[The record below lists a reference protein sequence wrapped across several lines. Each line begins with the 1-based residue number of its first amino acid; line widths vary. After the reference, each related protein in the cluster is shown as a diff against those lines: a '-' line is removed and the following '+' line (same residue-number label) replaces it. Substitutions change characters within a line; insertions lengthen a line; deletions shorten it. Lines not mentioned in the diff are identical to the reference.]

1 MNESTHMTST
11 RTSPMRRRF
20 GRNLATAA
28 IAAGSL
34 VPLLSSARGAGALNA
49 NGAVDLGVA
58 LSTPTTLVVDSTNV
72 TFTVSVTNYDLTDDA
87 SGVTV
92 AVALPAG
99 YVAVSDTGAG
109 AYAAGVWAVPG
120 TVAANGG
127 TSSLD
132 IVATVAPN
140 SDGQTGTATASIS
153 AATPATSADPVPGN
167 NTASLALTSRID
179 DLCALASTTSL
190 PGQASL
196 PIWTYVAGDC
206 TTVPVAPLAPVG
218 PTIVANEGDA
228 VTIRLHNSLAEA
240 SSLFLQGQTMVPD
253 TVGAPAGTLA
263 APGLATYTF
272 TASAPGT
279 FLYEAGQLPNGARQ
293 TAMGLHGALVVR
305 SATAGR
311 AYATPESAFDDEAV
325 IVVSDIDPAMN
336 LAPSTFDLR
345 NFVSKYTLLNGNV
358 YPSTTSVPAA
368 AGHRLLL
375 RYLNAGAMPHTI
387 GTLGVRQLLVGNDGA
402 ALQFPFAVVS
412 DTYGPGTT
420 RDAVVTIPAG
430 TAVGTKYPLYETNL
444 ALHNGAQVGSFGGAV
459 TTIEVTASAAA
470 LPTVSALA
478 ASPTGFDATFSA
490 GGSAA
495 LTTAEYFFDTAP
507 GAPGTGTQIVGVA
520 GATSTLTV
528 TFPTVVTAPGTH
540 VVHVRAQ
547 DDSAVGGAWGPLST
561 TTFTI
566 APSDVAAPAVSSV
579 VLTPNPATT
588 ATPSIALGAVASDA
602 LTGGSAIVAAEY
614 TLDGGAPVAMTV
626 VPSGPDATLSA
637 TIPGNL
643 GLGNHTVTLRA
654 QDGAGN
660 WSTTVSTPLVVTSPV
675 DSVAP
680 VTTSVT
686 GVPNLAVNAL
696 RVTASVSDAGT
707 GGSNIT
713 AAEGYLD
720 GLTTPVVFLATDGT
734 FNSATE
740 TVYGDF
746 PLGTLTTGSHLF
758 RVRGR
763 DAAGNWSALAPAT
776 VIVERTPPTV
786 GAVTVN
792 PTVTNAST
800 IAVTAPASDVA
811 TGNSAIVGGEMFIDT
826 VGALGAGIPM
836 SVTLPAAPTS
846 TLTGSLGGAILS
858 TLGAGT
864 HTLHVRAL
872 DAFGTWSATA
882 SRTFTIDRT
891 APTIGSAQLSPSA
904 VIGNL
909 AMTTTLTVT
918 GAADLGGAGLTGTGE
933 YWIDGT
939 PAPGSGT
946 SFVLPSTTFP
956 TDALSLGNHIVG
968 VRIKDAAGNWS
979 AVTNVNLNVLAN
991 SIFTNGFETGPGPWG
1006 WTSRST
1012 NNTNRLNTLAAAAI
1026 EGALGLQARGDN
1038 TNYVQYNFGTV
1049 TAATTY
1055 DARFFLRTN
1064 NTTSNGKDVFV
1075 GSTTTGYG
1083 NQTRFRVRYR
1093 NTNGTTPQV
1102 QIQIGTGNTNA
1113 NWVNLLS
1120 GAASNTIEVV
1130 YQATGAGAP
1139 NPGTLQLYV
1148 NGVSVQTLTH
1158 TSNQP
1163 IASVRLGSVT
1173 AAGGTTYLHFD
1184 GFVSKRST
1192 TPLIGG

>member
-1 MNESTHMTST
+1 
-11 RTSPMRRRF
+11 MRRRL

-28 IAAGSL
+28 IAAGCL
-34 VPLLSSARGAGALNA
+34 VPLLSSARGASALNG
-49 NGAVDLGVA
+49 NGAVDLGVT
-58 LSTPTTLVVDSTNV
+58 LSTPATLVTDSTNV
-72 TFTVSVTNYDLTDDA
+72 TFTVAVTNYDATDDA
-87 SGVTV
+87 LGITV

-99 YVAVSDTGAG
+99 YVAVSDTGGG
-109 AYAAGVWAVPG
+109 AYAAGVWTVPG
-120 TVAANGG
+120 TLAANGG
-127 TSSLD
+127 TSSLA
-132 IVATVAPN
+132 IVATVPSN
-140 SDGQTGTATASIS
+140 SDGQTATATAAIT
-153 AATPATSADPVPGN
+153 AATPATAADPVPGN
-167 NTASLALTSRID
+167 NTASLTLTSRID
-179 DLCALASTTSL
+179 DLCALASTTDL
-190 PGQASL
+190 PGRPAL

-206 TTVPVAPLAPVG
+206 TTVPAAPLAPVG

-228 VTIRLHNSLAEA
+228 VTIRLHNGLAEA

-263 APGLATYTF
+263 SPGLATYTF
-272 TASAPGT
+272 TAGAPGT

-293 TAMGLHGALVVR
+293 TAMGMHGALVVR
-305 SATAGR
+305 SAAAGR

-325 IVVSDIDPAMN
+325 VVVSDVDPAMN
-336 LAPSTFDLR
+336 LAPTTFDLR
-345 NFVSKYTLLNGNV
+345 GFVSKYTLLNGKA
-358 YPSTTSVPAA
+358 YPSTTSVSTA

-402 ALQFPFAVVS
+402 ALQFPFEVVS

-430 TAVGTKYPLYETNL
+430 TAVGTKYALYETNL

-470 LPTVSALA
+470 LPTVSGLA

-490 GGSAA
+490 GSSAT
-495 LTTAEYFFDTAP
+495 LTAAEYFLDTAP
-507 GAPGTGTQIVGVA
+507 GAPGSGTPIAGVT
-520 GATSTLTV
+520 GATTTLTV
-528 TFPTVVTAPGTH
+528 TFPAAVTTPGTH

-547 DDSAVGGAWGPLST
+547 DDSTVGGAWGPLST

-566 APSDVAAPAVSSV
+566 AATDVAAPAVSSV

-588 ATPSIALGAVASDA
+588 ATPSIALTAIASDA
-602 LTGGSAIVAAEY
+602 LTGGSAIATAEY
-614 TLDGGAPVAMTV
+614 TLDGGMPVAMTV
-626 VPSGPDATLSA
+626 VPNGADATLSA

-643 GLGNHTVTLRA
+643 VIGNHTVTVRA
-654 QDGAGN
+654 RDGAGN

-680 VTTSVT
+680 VTSTVT
-686 GVPNLAVNAL
+686 GVPNLAVNAV
-696 RVTASVSDAGT
+696 RVTASVSDATT

-734 FNSATE
+734 FNSPTE

-746 PLGTLTTGSHLF
+746 PLGSLTTGSHLF

-763 DAAGNWSALAPAT
+763 DAAGNWSVLAQTT
-776 VIVERTPPTV
+776 VVVERTAPTV

-800 IAVTAPASDVA
+800 ITVTAPASDVA
-811 TGNSAIVGGEMFIDT
+811 TGNSAIVSGELFIDT

-836 SVTLPAAPTS
+836 GVTLPTTPSS
-846 TLTGSLGGAILS
+846 TLMGSVGGAVLS

-864 HTLHVRAL
+864 HTVHVRAL
-872 DAFGTWSATA
+872 DAFGSWSTTV

-904 VIGNL
+904 VIGNV

-918 GAADLGGAGLTGTGE
+918 GAADLGGAGLAGTGE
-933 YWIDGT
+933 YWIDGA
-939 PAPGSGT
+939 PAPGAAT
-946 SFVLPSTTFP
+946 SFVLPAVTFP

-968 VRIKDAAGNWS
+968 VRVKDAAGNWS
-979 AVTNVNLNVLAN
+979 AITNVNLNVLAN
-991 SIFTNGFETGPGPWG
+991 SIFTNGFETGPAPWG
-1006 WTSRST
+1006 WASRST
-1012 NNTNRLNTLAAAAI
+1012 NTANRLNALAAAAI
-1026 EGALGLQARGDN
+1026 EGVAGLQARGDN

-1064 NTTSNGKDVFV
+1064 NTTSNGKDIFV

-1093 NTNGTTPQV
+1093 NTTGTPQV
-1102 QIQIGTGNTNA
+1102 QIQIGTGNTNG
-1113 NWVNLLS
+1113 NWVNLLG

-1148 NGVSVQTLTH
+1148 NGVSVQSLTH